1 MPYKKYKEKFI
12 ALIPARKGSKSIK
25 NKNLY
30 KISGKPLIYYTILAA
45 KKSKIFDQIFVSSD
59 SKEILD
65 YSANQ
70 NVSTIIRPKKY
81 SNDFSSAND
90 VVKHFINYND
100 ELKKE
105 DIIVYLQPTSPLR
118 NYIDIKKSIKL
129 FIKNSLKSLVS
140 VKKTDVCIYKT
151 LFINKK
157 YLKPFFDEKRMTISR
172 QKVPTS
178 YEVNGAIYIFKVK
191 DFIKRGR
198 FPIENS
204 IPFIMRGLKN
214 LDLDEHKDLI
224 FLRRNMK
231 KLWTIMR

>member
-90 VVKHFINYND
+90 VVKHFINHND

-191 DFIKRGR
+191 DFIKRAR

-204 IPFIMRGLKN
+204 IPFIMEGLKN
-214 LDLDEHKDLI
+214 LDLDEFKDLI
-224 FLRRNMK
+224 LLKRNIK
-231 KLWTIMR
+231 NL

>member
-1 MPYKKYKEKFI
+1 LPYKKYKEKFI

-30 KISGKPLIYYTILAA
+30 KILGKPLIYYTISAA

-70 NVSTIIRPKKY
+70 NVSTIIRPRKY

-90 VVKHFINYND
+90 VVKHFINQND

-105 DIIVYLQPTSPLR
+105 DIIVYLQPTSPFR

-129 FIKNSLKSLVS
+129 FIKNSSKSLVS
-140 VKKTDVCIYKT
+140 VKQAGVCIYKT

-157 YLKPFFDEKRMTISR
+157 YLKPFFDEKKMTISR

-178 YEVNGAIYIFKVK
+178 FEVNGAIYIFKVK
-191 DFIKRGR
+191 NFLKKKR

-204 IPFIMRGLKN
+204 IPFIMKGLKN
-214 LDLDEHKDLI
+214 LDIDEYKDLI
-224 FLRRNMK
+224 FLKRNIK
-231 KLWTIMR
+231 KL

>member
-1 MPYKKYKEKFI
+1 MHYKRYKEKFI

-30 KISGKPLIYYTILAA
+30 KILGKPLIYYTILAA

-65 YSANQ
+65 YSEKQ
-70 NVSTIIRPKKY
+70 NVNTIKRPQKY

-90 VVKHFINYND
+90 VVKHFINQND

-105 DIIVYLQPTSPLR
+105 DIIVYLQPTSPFR
-118 NYIDIKKSIKL
+118 NFIDIKKSIKL

-140 VKKTDVCIYKT
+140 VKQTDVCIYKT

-157 YLKPFFDEKRMTISR
+157 YLKPFFDEKKMTISR
-172 QKVPTS
+172 QKVPIS
-178 YEVNGAIYIFKVK
+178 YEVNGAIYIFKVRNFLK
-191 DFIKRGR
+191 KKR
-198 FPIENS
+198 FPVENS
-204 IPFIMRGLKN
+204 IPFIMKGLKN
-214 LDLDEHKDLI
+214 LDLDEYKDLI
-224 FLRRNMK
+224 LLKRNMK
-231 KLWTIMR
+231 KL